1 MRTICLLGGTGF
13 IGKYLASRLVKNGW
27 RVKVLTRQRE
37 RHRELLVLPTLELV
51 TTDMYDQTQL
61 NNSLVGSEAVIN
73 LVGILN
79 ENGNDGAG
87 FRRAHVEL
95 PQKLITACQ
104 VNRIQRVLHISALN
118 AEAQTGNSHYLRTK
132 GEGEDLLHAAKDLQ
146 VTSFR
151 PAVMFGEDD
160 SLFNRFAS
168 LLRVPSYL
176 FMLPSANAQLAPV
189 WVEDV
194 VVAMLQ
200 ALAEPKHIGQRY
212 CLCGPQIYTLQAL
225 VQYLAQLMEVKRL
238 IIPLGDNWSQLV
250 ARIMEWV
257 PGKPYSIDNYLSAQV
272 PSICSE
278 NDFAKFGMA
287 PHAIEAVMPKYFSPL
302 AGKSLMYSQWRC
314 YAGR

>member
-13 IGKYLASRLVKNGW
+13 VGKHLASRLVKDGW

-79 ENGNDGAG
+79 ENGNDGEG

-104 VNRIQRVLHISALN
+104 VNRIQRVLHVSALN
-118 AEAQTGNSHYLRTK
+118 AEAQTGKSHYLRTK

-151 PAVMFGEDD
+151 PSVMFGEDD

-176 FMLPSANAQLAPV
+176 FMLPSANAQFAPV

-257 PGKPYSIDNYLSAQV
+257 PSKPYSIDNYLSSQV

-278 NDFAKFGMA
+278 NDFAKFGIT
-287 PHAIEAVMPKYFSPL
+287 PHAIEAVMPKYFSSL
-302 AGKSLMYSQWRC
+302 ANKSLRYSQWRC